1 MKGGAPFWLF
11 IGTLVALHFF
21 LQLTLGLGTRAPD
34 LLVVAVL
41 LGARPLPG
49 GGAAALGFGLGI
61 LEDAVSIA
69 AFGAAAGAFT
79 VVAYLGSRSRDLF
92 VGDSL
97 FFLGAYLFLGK
108 WAQEALYYGLAAS
121 LRRDDPV
128 EALLIQAPLSA
139 LYAAAAGLVAIAL
152 YQMLRR

>member
-1 MKGGAPFWLF
+1 MKGGTPFWLF
-11 IGTLVALHFF
+11 IAVLVVLHLF
-21 LQLTLGLGTRAPD
+21 LHLTLGLGVRAPD

-49 GGAAALGFGLGI
+49 GGAAALGFGLGL

-69 AFGAAAGAFT
+69 AFGAAAATFT
-79 VVAYLGSRSRDLF
+79 IIAYVGSRSRDLF

-97 FFLGAYLFLGK
+97 FFLGGYLFLGK
-108 WAQEALYYGLAAS
+108 WVQEALYYGLAGS
-121 LRRDDPV
+121 VRRGEPV

-139 LYAAAAGLVAIAL
+139 IYTAAAGLGLIIVYRLI
-152 YQMLRR
+152 RR